1 MGKTGFLHRN
11 HSPIFMHFCQCNVM
25 RGFSLFSHP
34 TPDSDREKEEHEY
47 ALDIHVNGIEAGK
60 KFWESLL
67 NSNGCV

>member
-1 MGKTGFLHRN
+1 
-11 HSPIFMHFCQCNVM
+11 M

-47 ALDIHVNGIEAGK
+47 ALDVHVNGIEAGK